1 MGEIIIT
8 RKGGVQRQGSF
19 VLTTIGS
26 FLFLS
31 AFLFMIDFVPESTA
45 TPTTQTLPVAIVE
58 EAVANTSE
66 ANISIN
72 DISAGDI
79 EKNHK
84 AEVPVRIRIDNIG
97 LDTAV
102 LTPSSADYD
111 VLDRALLSGAVH
123 YPGSGL
129 LSENANMLLFGHSSY
144 LPVVHNKAFKA
155 FNELGKVKV
164 GDSVT
169 VFSESHKYTYIVDK
183 VLLSDAEDV
192 LVRFESPK
200 PMLTLA
206 TCNTFGAKEER
217 WIVTAVL
224 VSKEVW

>member
-1 MGEIIIT
+1 MGEEIT
-8 RKGGVQRQGSF
+8 KKNSYVPRQGSF
-19 VLTTIGS
+19 VLSTLGS
-26 FLFLS
+26 FLILS
-31 AFLFMIDFVPESTA
+31 VFLFAIDFVPETTA
-45 TPTTQTLPVAIVE
+45 SPATQTLPVAMVE

-66 ANISIN
+66 ADISIN
-72 DISAGDI
+72 DISVTAI
-79 EKNHK
+79 ENNP
-84 AEVPVRIRIDNIG
+84 ASNVPIRIKIDRIG
-97 LDTAV
+97 LDTAI
-102 LTPSSADYD
+102 LTPSSADIA

-155 FNELGKVKV
+155 FNELGKVKT
-164 GDSVT
+164 GDIVT
-169 VFSESHKYTYIVDK
+169 VFSESHKYTYVVDK

-192 LVRFESPK
+192 LVHFDSPK

-217 WIVTAVL
+217 WIVTATL